1 MQDYTT
7 AILALAAVS
16 FLCSLL
22 FPTGE
27 GKNKKI
33 FEFVLA
39 LISLTVLV
47 RPLSSLSDF
56 SFSFDGLVDT
66 DIRDIISDAEGETMA
81 ALEEAVGEGIATD
94 IASRFSLP
102 PTAVSARATLAVTD
116 GELTVRALSLSFGA
130 GALHADH
137 MAVRDYA
144 RKTYTQNCEVQIHG

>member
-1 MQDYTT
+1 MQDYITS
-7 AILALAAVS
+7 ILALAALS

-27 GKNKKI
+27 GKSKKT

-39 LISLTVLV
+39 LIFLTVLV
-47 RPLSSLSDF
+47 RPLSLLSDF
-56 SFSFDGLVDT
+56 SPSLDGLGGV
-66 DIRDIISDAEGETMA
+66 DIRDIIEEAEGETMT
-81 ALEEAVGEGIATD
+81 ALEAAVGEGIAAD

-102 PTAVSARATLAVTD
+102 PAAVSAKATLTVTD
-116 GELTVRALSLSFGA
+116 GELIVTSLSLSFGA
-130 GALHADH
+130 GTMHADH